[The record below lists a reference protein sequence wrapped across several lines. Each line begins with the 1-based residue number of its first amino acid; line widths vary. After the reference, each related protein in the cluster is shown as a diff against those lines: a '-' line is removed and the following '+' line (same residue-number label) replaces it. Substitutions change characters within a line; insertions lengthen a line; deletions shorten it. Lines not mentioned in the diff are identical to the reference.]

1 MGGKEMKPCE
11 NSEIAKAEIND
22 NTSNILIEINA
33 TPCGSQLKLQQSKT
47 LRNKEVNCIFFSHLA
62 MCKWRTRRVKCRV

>member
-1 MGGKEMKPCE
+1 MKPCE

-22 NTSNILIEINA
+22 NASDILIGLNA
-33 TPCGSQLKLQQSKT
+33 PPCGSQLNYNKVKRF
-47 LRNKEVNCIFFSHLA
+47 RNKEVNCLFFSHLA